1 MQHIISCLVE
11 NNPGVL
17 ARIAGLFCGRGY
29 NIDTLNVAETE
40 DPTMSRMTMVAAGD
54 DRIIEQILKQLNKL
68 VDVIKVSDLTTERYI
83 DRELVLVKVSAPAER
98 RVELKELIAMIDAE
112 IVAVQTKS
120 AIVQMAGN
128 QEQVRDLVEL
138 LKPFK
143 ILDISR
149 SGVTAVAKGD

>member
-68 VDVIKVSDLTTERYI
+68 VDVIKVTDLTDEVHVE
-83 DRELVLVKVSAPAER
+83 RELVLLKISCTAKSRSEIMQIVDVFRAKIVD
-98 RVELKELIAMIDAE
+98 VDLKTMIIELVGAQQKIDGLIKLLRTFGIKEITRTGR
-112 IVAVQTKS
+112 VAV
-120 AIVQMAGN
+120 M
-128 QEQVRDLVEL
+128 R
-138 LKPFK
+138 
-143 ILDISR
+143 
-149 SGVTAVAKGD
+149 GD